1 MTVKFYKYQG
11 TGNDFIMIDNRDKT
25 VRLKRAAIEKLCD
38 RRFGIGAD
46 GLILLEH
53 AKGYDFKMV
62 YYNSDGRESSMC
74 GNGGRC
80 LIQFA
85 HELGLIKKHLPNG
98 RQAYKFI
105 AIDGEHEG
113 EILRNGIVSLK
124 MQDVK
129 QIKTPGLATVMNTG
143 SPHYVAFVSDVQQL
157 NIVEEARK
165 IRYSKTYTKEGINV
179 NFVQLK
185 TATEIFVR
193 TYERGVED
201 ETLSCGTGVVAAC
214 LATAMQSTAPLKKI
228 KVQTKG
234 GKLEVKF
241 TPVKNGFENIY
252 LLGPAQKVFKGRF
265 EI

>member
-11 TGNDFIMIDNRDKT
+11 TGNDFIMIDNRT
-25 VRLKRAAIEKLCD
+25 AGLRLKRAAIEKLCD

-46 GLILLEH
+46 GLILLEQ

-85 HELGLIKKHLPNG
+85 HELGLIKKQC
-98 RQAYKFI
+98 RFM

-113 EILRNGIVSLK
+113 EILKGGIVSLK

-143 SPHYVAFVSDVQQL
+143 SPHYVMFVSDVQQINL
-157 NIVEEARK
+157 VEEARK
-165 IRYSKTYTKEGINV
+165 IRYSKTYAKEGINV

-241 TPVKNGFENIY
+241 TPVKKGFENIY

>member
-25 VRLKRAAIEKLCD
+25 VHLKRAAIEKLCD

-46 GLILLEH
+46 GLILLEQ

-80 LIQFA
+80 LIRFA
-85 HELGLIKKHLPNG
+85 HELGLIKK
-98 RQAYKFI
+98 QCKFI

-129 QIKTPGLATVMNTG
+129 QIKTPGAATVMNTG
-143 SPHYVAFVSDVQQL
+143 SPHYVAFVTDVQQI
-157 NIVEEARK
+157 NIVDEARK

-185 TATEIFVR
+185 SATEIFVR

-214 LATAMQSTAPLKKI
+214 LATAMQSTTPLKKI

-252 LLGPAQKVFKGRF
+252 LTGPAQKVFKGRF